1 VIFVLALVWLAAIGL
16 PLFALFGAASLGL
29 FLDAPGGFWEALA
42 TDVFGAK
49 LGDSPS
55 LMTLPLLLF
64 TGCLLAES
72 AAPQRLLELARG
84 WLGWMPRAFAIA
96 SWFGCALLTTFST
109 GTAVAAV
116 AVLLLP
122 AVVRLHGRANELEAR
137 AQAAAHEASG
147 VTRRTFVASEAWRAL
162 IAAKWELALPV
173 VLIGSQLLGSLRWHE
188 AAALAGLYAL
198 LIEGA
203 VHRDVELG
211 RALPRVAGD
220 TVTIAG
226 VALAV
231 VITAIGLNAWL
242 LQADVQARWL
252 TWMDASLPSPIAFVL
267 LINALLVAASV
278 TTSVYTALL
287 IIVPLA
293 MPLADHYQ
301 VDPYRLAIVFLLNA
315 ELGRF
320 IWPAREQAPPQLPAS
335 PLVQPVHS
343 E

>member
-1 VIFVLALVWLAAIGL
+1 VIFALALVWLAAIGL

-29 FLDAPGGFWEALA
+29 FLDAPGGAWEALA

-55 LMTLPLLLF
+55 LMTLPLLVF
-64 TGCLLAES
+64 AGCLLAES
-72 AAPQRLLELARG
+72 TAPRRLLELGRA
-84 WLGWMPRAFAIA
+84 WLGWMPRGLAIA
-96 SWFGCALLTTFST
+96 SWLGCALLTTFST

-122 AVVRLHGRANELEAR
+122 AMARLHGRASELETRRQAG
-137 AQAAAHEASG
+137 AQGASG
-147 VTRRTFVASEAWRAL
+147 VTRRAFVASEAWRAL

-198 LIEGA
+198 LFEGA
-203 VHRDVELG
+203 IHRDVQLG
-211 RALPRVAGD
+211 ALPRVAGD

-231 VITAIGLNAWL
+231 VITAIGFNAWV
-242 LQADVQARWL
+242 LQADVQAKVQ

-267 LINALLVAASV
+267 LINALLVAASA
-278 TTSVYTALL
+278 TSSVYTALL
-287 IIVPLA
+287 LIVPLA

-320 IWPAREQAPPQLPAS
+320 IWPVREQAPPQASAS
-335 PLVQPVHS
+335 PRVQPAHS